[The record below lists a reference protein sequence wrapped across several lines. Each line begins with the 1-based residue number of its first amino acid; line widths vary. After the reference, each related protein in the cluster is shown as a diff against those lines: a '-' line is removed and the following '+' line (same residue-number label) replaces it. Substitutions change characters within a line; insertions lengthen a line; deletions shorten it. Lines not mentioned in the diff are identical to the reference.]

1 MQLDPV
7 SRASLSDAVFD
18 QLSAEI
24 LAGRLAPGDDLPGER
39 SLCDQLAV
47 NRGAVREALKRLNQ
61 AGLVRTRHGG
71 ATTVQDYRLD
81 GGLDLLPLLVASPDH
96 VTDPRVVRSLME
108 LRALIGTDA
117 ARLAALRHSPSHQH
131 RWATAIQRMS
141 DCRDGDDLPGL
152 QAAALD
158 FWEAVVD
165 ASDNLAY
172 RLAFNSLRAAYVP
185 LLLPLGPL
193 LRIEVEQVEAHAAL
207 CQAMAAGREDDA
219 RKQANDLLQLGGG
232 ALVAALQGALP

>member
-7 SRASLSDAVFD
+7 ARASLSDAVFD
-18 QLSAEI
+18 QLSGEI
-24 LAGRLAPGDDLPGER
+24 LAGRLAPGDELPGER
-39 SLCDQLAV
+39 NLCEQLDV

-81 GGLDLLPLLVASPDH
+81 GGLDLLPLLAASPDH
-96 VTDPRVVRSLME
+96 VTDPRLVRSLME
-108 LRALIGTDA
+108 LRALIGADA
-117 ARLAALRHSPSHQH
+117 ARLAAQRHAASHRA
-131 RWATAIQRMS
+131 RWAAALQRMS
-141 DCRDGDDLPGL
+141 DCRAADDLPGL

-158 FWEAVVD
+158 LWEAVVD

-185 LLLPLGPL
+185 LLAPLGPL
-193 LRIEVEQVEAHAAL
+193 LRVEVEQVEAHAAL
-207 CQAMAAGREDDA
+207 CAAMAAGSADDA
-219 RKQANDLLQLGGG
+219 RLQADDLLQSGGG
-232 ALVAALQGALP
+232 ALLAALQGVLP